1 MWSQATGI
9 HSIKPS
15 LKIDAPTPAQP
26 PPRPRDPPTPA
37 PSAGST
43 QLQSAGRQAC
53 QIGPAR
59 SSGGPRAPFF
69 PGVVTRN
76 KRRQL
81 AAFRADR
88 AIKAKLQDR
97 GRARRR
103 RREGERERLRE
114 REGQREKREREISNI
129 FLVTAAF
136 LRRVSLSNYN
146 WLFGYIF
153 TCEVIF
159 SANTDTPGLFTLFRL
174 GLNSHGNFKQTHS
187 KKDLVF
193 TNAVRPPE
201 SQCTHFLAR

>member
-26 PPRPRDPPTPA
+26 PPRLRDSPTPA

-43 QLQSAGRQAC
+43 QLQSSGRQGC
-53 QIGPAR
+53 QIAR
-59 SSGGPRAPFF
+59 SLAALGARELLSS

-97 GRARRR
+97 GSARR
-103 RREGERERLRE
+103 RREGEREIERR
-114 REGQREKREREISNI
+114 REGQRERGKQISNI

-146 WLFGYIF
+146 WLFGCIF

-159 SANTDTPGLFTLFRL
+159 SAHTDTPSL
-174 GLNSHGNFKQTHS
+174 
-187 KKDLVF
+187 
-193 TNAVRPPE
+193 
-201 SQCTHFLAR
+201 